1 MTGKPLTIVMST
13 TYYSPHLS
21 GLTLYF
27 QQLAEEYVKLGH
39 RVTVLCAQ
47 HDKSLPMS
55 ETINGVDV
63 VRTPYLF
70 KANKGLFLHRSLIDF
85 RKHLKAADV
94 VHFNLPSTEGLPLAA
109 MAKLLRKPIVST
121 YVCDITLPEFKG
133 SRLLDAVVRW
143 INVSTLKLSTKISS
157 LTRDFAT
164 ESPVLSRFDIDG
176 ITEIH
181 PPLTHDQTAPI
192 DDDLV
197 DRMSKGAMK
206 IGMATRFAA
215 DKGIH
220 LVLESIPELVE
231 RCDDPHLYLAGDP
244 TPVGE
249 ERYCKSLESLLA
261 EHSDHVT
268 ILGTIEKSQMVTFY
282 RELDVLVI
290 ASTNSTE
297 AFGIVQIEAMS
308 EGTPVVAT
316 NLPGVRVPVRVSGM
330 GVIAAVGDRADLSSK
345 ITEVLNNQSD
355 YLAPAGSSPKAT
367 TTPDAPPLFSVEK
380 SVAEYLSLYADT
392 IAAN

>member
-1 MTGKPLTIVMST
+1 MTTPESLSIVMST
-13 TYYSPHLS
+13 TYYSPHIS

-39 RVTVLCAQ
+39 RVTVLAAQ
-47 HDKSLPMS
+47 HDKSLPLV
-55 ETINGVDV
+55 ETINGVSV

-85 RKHLKAADV
+85 RTHLKSADV

-109 MAKLLRKPIVST
+109 LAKAMRKPILST
-121 YVCDITLPEFKG
+121 YVCDITLPEFTG
-133 SRLLDAVVRW
+133 SKVLDAVVQW
-143 INVSTLKLSTKISS
+143 INVSTLKLSTKLSS
-157 LTRDFAT
+157 LTKDFAQ
-164 ESPVLSRFDIDG
+164 ESPVLGRFDIDD
-176 ITEIH
+176 IAEIY
-181 PPLTHDQTAPI
+181 PPLTYDQDAAP
-192 DDDLV
+192 DAELTE
-197 DRMSKGAMK
+197 RMSSGTTK

-220 LVLESIPELVE
+220 LVLESIPELVAQ
-231 RCDDPHLYLAGDP
+231 CDDPHLYLAGDP

-249 ERYCKSLESLLA
+249 ERYRKSLESMLA
-261 EHSDHVT
+261 KHSDRITV
-268 ILGTIEKSQMVTFY
+268 LGTITTPQMATFY

-297 AFGIVQIEAMS
+297 AFGIVQIEAMA

-316 NLPGVRVPVRVSGM
+316 NLPGVRVPVQVSGM
-330 GVIAAVGDRADLSSK
+330 GEIAAVGDRADLSSK
-345 ITEVLNNQSD
+345 IAKVLNNRSD
-355 YLAPAGSSPKAT
+355 YLAGHGVGQTSPAGDS
-367 TTPDAPPLFSVEK
+367 PLFSVEA
-380 SVAEYLSLYADT
+380 SVTDYLSLYAET